1 MESTNLTIRID
12 KDLKAKAEELFSDL
26 GLSLSA
32 AFNIF
37 IKQALREQGIPFTI
51 SRDIPN
57 NETLQAIKE
66 VQRLKG
72 DPNKKVYSNFSES
85 LEEIETGGLQNE

>member
-57 NETLQAIKE
+57 NETLQAIE
-66 VQRLKG
+66 DVQMLKG
-72 DPNKKVYSNFSES
+72 NPNKKVYSSFREL
-85 LEEIETGGLQNE
+85 LEEIETDV

>member
-57 NETLQAIKE
+57 NETLQAIEE

-72 DPNKKVYSNFSES
+72 DPNKKVYSNFSEL
-85 LEEIETGGLQNE
+85 LEEIEADV

>member
-57 NETLQAIKE
+57 NETLQAIEE

-72 DPNKKVYSNFSES
+72 DSNKKVYSNFSEL
-85 LEEIETGGLQNE
+85 LEEIEADV

>member
-57 NETLQAIKE
+57 NETLQAIEE
-66 VQRLKG
+66 VQMLKEN
-72 DPNKKVYSNFSES
+72 PNKKVYANFSEL
-85 LEEIETGGLQNE
+85 LEEIETDV

>member
-12 KDLKAKAEELFSDL
+12 KDLKVKAEELFSDL

-57 NETLQAIKE
+57 NETLQAIEE
-66 VQRLKG
+66 VQMLKG
-72 DPNKKVYSNFSES
+72 NPNKKVYSSFREL
-85 LEEIETGGLQNE
+85 LEEIETDV

>member
-57 NETLQAIKE
+57 NETLQAIEE
-66 VQRLKG
+66 VQMLKG
-72 DPNKKVYSNFSES
+72 NPNKKVYSNFSEL
-85 LEEIETGGLQNE
+85 LEEIETDV